1 MKTLWTMVLVA
12 GLGGMAGC
20 THEAYQRNEGVTS
33 FAGDA
38 IAANTVMQMVDPWPR
53 GVEETDLETP
63 AERGGENHA
72 KPAEVTVQ
80 PTTGS

>member
-1 MKTLWTMVLVA
+1 
-12 GLGGMAGC
+12 MAGC